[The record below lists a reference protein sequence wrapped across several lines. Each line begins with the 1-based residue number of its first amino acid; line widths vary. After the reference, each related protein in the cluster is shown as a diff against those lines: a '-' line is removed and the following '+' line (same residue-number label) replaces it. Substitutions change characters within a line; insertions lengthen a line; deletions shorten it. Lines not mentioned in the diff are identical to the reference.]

1 MFHFR
6 AALLGR
12 VDVISLPFSLFLA
25 SVGPA
30 LSSSFSVEAAL
41 RLRLRAEEKKNIS
54 LLVYLLNIFLN
65 N

>member
-12 VDVISLPFSLFLA
+12 VDVTSLPFSLFLA

>member
-41 RLRLRAEEKKNIS
+41 RLRLRAEERKNIS
-54 LLVYLLNIFLN
+54 FCLTYF
-65 N
+65 

>member
-41 RLRLRAEEKKNIS
+41 RLRLRAEEKK
-54 LLVYLLNIFLN
+54 IFHY
-65 N
+65 